1 VKRWRRVGI
10 AFVGLIALFALV
22 HFGIRFGT
30 RIPAPVVSVPST
42 EVSEPEPGLRV
53 LGKASARREGG
64 LWVVRLSGPPETI
77 GWSHSRLMYDE
88 MVENERI
95 LLGQFETRVPWP
107 FRMLLLDLAQVQYRH
122 VADQF
127 DPERRRE
134 IAAGALGFSPDPYE
148 RVFPTFQR
156 FAYLNALYDIAL
168 SFERSPLIGCT
179 TFTSTKNAS
188 RDQHALLARAFDF
201 DVDDVFDQRKAVF
214 FVREDGKVPFA
225 SVAWPGLVGVLS
237 GLNLEGLGLVVHG
250 GRAGEPAAIGEPV
263 VHALRRVLSTAKNVH
278 EALTA
283 LALRPPMVSHI
294 VILIDA
300 SGRSVA
306 VERVPGRDDFVREL
320 AERDVVTNHFAGPAA
335 SDPKNL
341 TVRDETST
349 LDRDARGRELI
360 ANPEV
365 GDVARMVAMLRD
377 RRGRGNSDLPI
388 GDRRAIDAQIATH
401 GVVMDATARM
411 LWVSEAPHLLGRFVR
426 FDLKRELAA
435 DVDPKV
441 LPERPFIPADSLGK

>member
-1 VKRWRRVGI
+1 VKRWRRVGQV
-10 AFVGLIALFALV
+10 FVGVIALLVLV
-22 HFGIRFGT
+22 HFGIRFWT
-30 RIPAPVVSVPST
+30 RIPPPVVTVTRT

-53 LGKASARREGG
+53 LGKSSARREGS

-77 GWSHSRLMYDE
+77 GWAHSRLMYDE

-107 FRMLLLDLAQVQYRH
+107 FRMLLLDLAQVRYRH

-134 IAAGALGFSPDPYE
+134 IAAGSLGFSPDPYE

-179 TFTSTKNAS
+179 TFTSTKKAS

-201 DVDDVFDQRKAVF
+201 DVDAVFDERKAVF
-214 FVREDGKVPFA
+214 FVREEGKIPFA

-250 GRAGEPAAIGEPV
+250 GRAGEPATIGEPV
-263 VHALRRVLSTAKNVH
+263 VHALRRVLSTSKNID
-278 EALTA
+278 EAITA

-306 VERVPGRDDFVREL
+306 VERVPGRADFVRDL

-335 SDPKNL
+335 TDPKNL
-341 TVRDETST
+341 TVRDKTST
-349 LDRDARGRELI
+349 LDREARGRELI
-360 ANPEV
+360 ANPDAD
-365 GDVARMVAMLRD
+365 DVARMVAMLRD
-377 RRGRGNSDLPI
+377 RKGKGGAELPI

-401 GVVMDATARM
+401 GIVMDATARV
-411 LWVSEAPHLLGRFVR
+411 LWVSEAPHLLGRFVA
-426 FDLKRELAA
+426 FELPRELAE
-435 DVDPKV
+435 DVDPRV
-441 LPERPFIPADSLGK
+441 VPQRAFIPADSLGK

>member
-1 VKRWRRVGI
+1 MKRWRRVGI
-10 AFVGLIALFALV
+10 GFVGVVALLV
-22 HFGIRFGT
+22 LSHFGIRVWT
-30 RIPAPVVSVPST
+30 RIPPPIVSVPST

-53 LGKASARREGG
+53 LGKASARREGA

-77 GWSHSRLMYDE
+77 GWSQSRLMYDE

-107 FRMLLLDLAQVQYRH
+107 FRMLLLDLAQVRYRH
-122 VADQF
+122 VAEQF

-134 IAAGALGFSPDPYE
+134 IAAASLGFSPDPYE

-179 TFTSTKNAS
+179 TFTSTKTAS
-188 RDQHALLARAFDF
+188 RDRHALLARAFDF

-214 FVREDGKVPFA
+214 FVREEGKLPFA

-250 GRAGEPAAIGEPV
+250 GRAGEPATVGEPV
-263 VHALRRVLSTAKNVH
+263 VHALRRVLATSKNID
-278 EALTA
+278 EALVA
-283 LALRPPMVSHI
+283 LEKRPPMVSHI
-294 VILIDA
+294 VILVDA
-300 SGRSVA
+300 TGRSVA
-306 VERVPGRDDFVREL
+306 VERVPGRENFVREL

-335 SDPKNL
+335 ADPKNA
-341 TVRDETST
+341 TVRDKTST

-360 ANPEV
+360 ANPEAS
-365 GDVARMVAMLRD
+365 DVARMVAMLRD

-401 GVVMDATARM
+401 GVVMDATDRV
-411 LWVSEAPHLLGRFVR
+411 LWVSEAPHLLGRFVA